1 MNTFKYT
8 IYFFI
13 LMIFSL
19 QAVGESIPSSNQL
32 RSLLRS
38 FDIQTGNIGETMAYI
53 PIEKPCLNLL
63 ARNEHYEYCVIN
75 EGENLSN
82 GDKEG
87 FFITL
92 DSVSESSVSFSYNTI
107 WYSVNCRLS
116 TRDKVI
122 KCDKSK

>member
-1 MNTFKYT
+1 M
-8 IYFFI
+8 
-13 LMIFSL
+13 FSL
-19 QAVGESIPSSNQL
+19 QAVGGSIPSSSQL

-38 FDIQTGNIGETMAYI
+38 YDIQTANIGETIAYI

-116 TRDKVI
+116 ISDKKI
-122 KCDKSK
+122 KCDKAE